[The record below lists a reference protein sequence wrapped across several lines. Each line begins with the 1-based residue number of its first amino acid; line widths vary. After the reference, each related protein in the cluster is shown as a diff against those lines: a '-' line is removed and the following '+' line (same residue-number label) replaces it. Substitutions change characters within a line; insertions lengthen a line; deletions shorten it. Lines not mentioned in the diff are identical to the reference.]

1 LNRDGR
7 DERDGGDTHDV
18 EAVRG
23 GRSTGGGS
31 FVEDTRGARGKLTL
45 DDRAGYPTIHSLNM
59 PHRPQTE
66 EIIALEKRMQ
76 ELLAQSDAL
85 QERIDELKTERNT
98 VGIVDDT
105 RILAKPVP
113 EELPPSVA
121 PAVA

>member
-1 LNRDGR
+1 
-7 DERDGGDTHDV
+7 
-18 EAVRG
+18 
-23 GRSTGGGS
+23 
-31 FVEDTRGARGKLTL
+31 
-45 DDRAGYPTIHSLNM
+45 M

-105 RILAKPVP
+105 RILAKPMP